1 MIDDPAQLA
10 ESWLQLWNG
19 GYDLADPLIAPAF
32 RLHAALLGGGSA
44 DDVRDPGALVAWI
57 DGMRRA
63 VDDLT
68 FEIEV
73 GPLVDGD
80 HMALRWQAHGR
91 YAGGFPGATAA
102 PGTPVA
108 FTGTDLLRIED
119 GRIAEY
125 WINSDVHVLLDQLA
139 VRGA

>member
-1 MIDDPAQLA
+1 MIENSAQLA
-10 ESWLQLWNG
+10 ASWLRLWNG
-19 GYDLADPLIAPAF
+19 GYDLADALIAPVF
-32 RLHAALLGGGSA
+32 RLHAALLGGAST
-44 DDVRDPGALVAWI
+44 DDVADPGALVAWI
-57 DGMRRA
+57 DGMHRA
-63 VDDLT
+63 LDDLT

-80 HMALRWQAHGR
+80 RLALRWRAHGR

-102 PGTPVA
+102 PGTPIA
-108 FTGTDLLRIED
+108 FTGIDLLRVED